1 MRDRDDPGEADLPG
15 GGILPESKEQAM
27 EETKVIWGE
36 EREPLPARVVSRDEK
51 AGTFVAMVA
60 MPKGEGYI
68 GPYSFYASD
77 EVR

>member
-1 MRDRDDPGEADLPG
+1 
-15 GGILPESKEQAM
+15 M

-51 AGTFVAMVA
+51 AGTFVARVA

>member
-1 MRDRDDPGEADLPG
+1 VRDRDEPGKAALPG
-15 GGILPESKEQAM
+15 GGILPESNGANM

-51 AGTFVAMVA
+51 TGTFVAMVA